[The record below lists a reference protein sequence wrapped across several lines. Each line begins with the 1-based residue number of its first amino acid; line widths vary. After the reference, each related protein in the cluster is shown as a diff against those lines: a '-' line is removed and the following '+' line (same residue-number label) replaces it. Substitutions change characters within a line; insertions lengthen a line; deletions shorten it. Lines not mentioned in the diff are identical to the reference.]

1 MTEVNVHGKL
11 PKRDTSENG
20 KEVCTDDVE
29 HTHGSLGPLNH
40 DHSQRTANNAH

>member
-29 HTHGSLGPLNH
+29 HTRFLRPSEP
-40 DHSQRTANNAH
+40 